1 MLSEIVCS
9 GARQKLRTTKGG
21 TMATQATTIQFGTD
35 VIPMAIAA
43 SKTAIDQ
50 AMNSSVLV
58 VSENMRRV

>member
-21 TMATQATTIQFGTD
+21 TTATKATTTQCATD

-43 SKTAIDQ
+43 RKTAIDQ
-50 AMNSSVLV
+50 AMNKSVLV

>member
-21 TMATQATTIQFGTD
+21 TTAMKATTTQFSTD
-35 VIPMAIAA
+35 VIPMAIAPR
-43 SKTAIDQ
+43 KIAIDQ

-58 VSENMRRV
+58 VWEYMRRV